1 MKKLRIL
8 SLVLI
13 LVLLLGGCQRSRVC
27 DVTVDGVTLT
37 VDLNKLVICHGSEE
51 YTYSSMG
58 MGTSNSISGYVRFT
72 YPNNATY
79 EQHYTQN
86 GSQETLQ
93 EVVLSDTYDPD
104 RYVPGEILFQALRLA
119 QKQLA
124 NVKPINIREL
134 IIGIVL
140 LIVGL
145 LNALFPEGCWHIRH
159 FLVLWMYQNPEPT
172 EEALRYS
179 RGGGIVITAIG
190 LILILAGLF

>member
-8 SLVLI
+8 PLVLI

-37 VDLNKLVICHGSEE
+37 VDLNKHVICHGSEE
-51 YTYSSMG
+51 YTYLSMG
-58 MGTSNSISGYVRFT
+58 IGTSNSMSGYVCFT

-93 EVVLSDTYDPD
+93 KVVRSDDYDPD

-119 QKQLA
+119 EKQLA

-134 IIGIVL
+134 IAGIVL
-140 LIVGL
+140 LITGL
-145 LNALFPEGCWHIRH
+145 PNALFPEACWYIRH
-159 FLVLWMYQNPEPT
+159 FFVSWMYQNPDPT
-172 EEALRYS
+172 EEALRYV
-179 RGGGIVITAIG
+179 RGEGIVIAAIG